1 METPDIK
8 YPYQISVGM
17 PVWGVENYIR
27 RSLLSVLDQDFEDM
41 EILVIDDCGPDK
53 SIEIAT
59 ELANTHPK
67 GDKIKIIHQ
76 PQNMGCWAARNRV
89 LDEAQGKYIFLID
102 SDDYLLEGAIPKLY
116 KKAEE
121 TQVEATYGSVLPVD
135 EYGCPIKNSG
145 VDGIYLSNMVLT
157 GEDRLACFANDNIY
171 KLRLNNF
178 IWNIMLRSDFIKK
191 HQLRFRKTKFWDDVL
206 FNADMQ
212 PLITSAAFI
221 SDFTYHYV
229 IRDNSLSNYQTRSVI
244 QVSEIRQNFSN
255 HEYLKQQCL
264 SLKGK
269 SYYETR
275 MTKMMRAMFYAIV
288 GALRHEKKL
297 SEPIPYKEY
306 RDAIKH
312 PLSWREIMKFKH
324 YRIINLFFWGLGKLN
339 PSTSV
344 AMIKIIGRLRHLM

>member
-1 METPDIK
+1 MD
-8 YPYQISVGM
+8 YQYQITVGM
-17 PVWGVENYIR
+17 PVWGVEKYIR
-27 RSLLSVLDQDFEDM
+27 RSLLSILDQDFEDM

-67 GDKIKIIHQ
+67 GNKIKIIRQ

-89 LDEAQGKYIFLID
+89 LDEAKGKYIFLID
-102 SDDYLLEGAIPKLY
+102 SDDYLLENAIPKLY
-116 KKAEE
+116 QKAEE
-121 TQVEATYGSVLPVD
+121 TQVEATYGSVLPVN
-135 EYGCPIKNSG
+135 EYGCPIKDSG
-145 VDGIYLSNMVLT
+145 VDGIYLPNMVIR
-157 GEDRLACFANDNIY
+157 GEDQLAIYANDNIN

-229 IRDNSLSNYQTRSVI
+229 IRDDSLSNYQTRSII
-244 QVSEIRQNFSN
+244 QASEIRQNFSN

-264 SLKGK
+264 SLREK
-269 SYYETR
+269 SYFETR

-297 SEPIPYKEY
+297 SEPIPYEEY
-306 RDAIKH
+306 RKAIKH
-312 PLSWREIMKFKH
+312 PLSWREIMKFKQ
-324 YRIINLFFWGLGKLN
+324 YKTINLIFWGLGELT

-344 AMIKIIGRLRHLM
+344 SMIRIIGKLRHLI

>member
-1 METPDIK
+1 MD
-8 YPYQISVGM
+8 YQYQITVGM
-17 PVWGVENYIR
+17 PVWGVEKYIR
-27 RSLLSVLDQDFEDM
+27 RSLLSILDQEFEDM

-67 GDKIKIIHQ
+67 GNKIKIIRQ

-89 LDEAQGKYIFLID
+89 LDEAKGKYIFLID
-102 SDDYLLEGAIPKLY
+102 SDDYLLENAIPKLY
-116 KKAEE
+116 QKAEE
-121 TQVEATYGSVLPVD
+121 TQVEVTYGSVMPVNED
-135 EYGCPIKNSG
+135 GYPIKNSG
-145 VDGIYLSNMVLT
+145 VDGVILPNMVIR
-157 GEDRLACFANDNIY
+157 GEDQLAIFANDNIN

-178 IWNIMLRSDFIKK
+178 IWNVMLRSDFIRK

-229 IRDNSLSNYQTRSVI
+229 IRDNSLSNYQTRSII

-264 SLKGK
+264 TLKEK

-297 SEPIPYKEY
+297 SEPIPYEEY

-312 PLSWREIMKFKH
+312 PLSWREIIKFKQ
-324 YRIINLFFWGLGKLN
+324 YKTINLLFWGLGKLP

-344 AMIKIIGRLRHLM
+344 TMIRVIGKLRHLI

>member
-1 METPDIK
+1 MVYK
-8 YPYQISVGM
+8 YQITVGM

-76 PQNMGCWAARNRV
+76 PHNMGCWAARNRV

-102 SDDYLLEGAIPKLY
+102 SDDYLLENAIPKLY

-145 VDGIYLSNMVLT
+145 VDGIYLSNMVLI
-157 GEDRLACFANDNIY
+157 GEDQLASFANDNIY

-229 IRDNSLSNYQTRSVI
+229 IRDNSLSNFQVRSII

-255 HEYLKQQCL
+255 HEYLKLQCL

-275 MTKMMRAMFYAIV
+275 MTKMMLAMFYAIV
-288 GALRHEKKL
+288 GALHNEKKL
-297 SEPIPYKEY
+297 SDPIPHEEY

-312 PLSWREIMKFKH
+312 PLSLREIMKFKQ
-324 YRIINLFFWGLGKLN
+324 YKTINLLFWGLGKL
-339 PSTSV
+339 PLPTSMT
-344 AMIKIIGRLRHLM
+344 MIRIIGKLRRLL

>member
-1 METPDIK
+1 METSDLTYK
-8 YPYQISVGM
+8 YQISVGM
-17 PVWGVENYIR
+17 PVWGVEKYISR
-27 RSLLSVLDQDFEDM
+27 CLLSILNQDFEDM
-41 EILVIDDCGPDK
+41 EVLVVNDCTPDK
-53 SIEIAT
+53 SIDIVREIADS
-59 ELANTHPK
+59 HPK
-67 GDKIKIIHQ
+67 GNKIKIIEQ
-76 PQNMGCWAARNRV
+76 PQNMGCWAARNRI

-102 SDDYLLEGAIPKLY
+102 SDDYLLENAIPKLY

-121 TQVEATYGSVLPVD
+121 TQVEATYGSILPVNED
-135 EYGCPIKNSG
+135 GYPIKNSG
-145 VDGIYLSNMVLT
+145 VDGAVLPNMVLI
-157 GEDRLACFANDNIY
+157 GEDKLACFANDNTN

-178 IWNIMLRSDFIKK
+178 IWNIMLRSDFIRK

-221 SDFTYHYV
+221 SDFTYNYV
-229 IRDNSLSNYQTRSVI
+229 IRDNSLSNFQARSII

-275 MTKMMRAMFYAIV
+275 MTKMMLAMFYAIV
-288 GALRHEKKL
+288 GALRNEKKL
-297 SEPIPYKEY
+297 SGPIPSEEY

-312 PLSWREIMKFKH
+312 PLSLREIMKFKQ
-324 YRIINLFFWGLGKLN
+324 YKSINLLFWGLGKL
-339 PSTSV
+339 PSPTSV
-344 AMIKIIGRLRHLM
+344 TMIRIIGKIRRLL

>member
-1 METPDIK
+1 MDYK
-8 YPYQISVGM
+8 YQITVGM

-41 EILVIDDCGPDK
+41 EILVIDDLGPDK

-67 GDKIKIIHQ
+67 GDIIRIIHQ

-102 SDDYLLEGAIPKLY
+102 SDDYLLDGAIPKLY
-116 KKAEE
+116 QKAEE

-135 EYGCPIKNSG
+135 EFGCPIKNSG
-145 VDGIYLSNMVLT
+145 VDGIYLSNMVLI

-244 QVSEIRQNFSN
+244 QVSEIRQNISN

-312 PLSWREIMKFKH
+312 PLSWKEIMKFKQ
-324 YRIINLFFWGLGKLN
+324 YRIINLVFWGLGKIN
-339 PSTSV
+339 PNISV
-344 AMIKIIGRLRHLM
+344 AMIRMIGKLRHLI

>member
-1 METPDIK
+1 MDYK
-8 YPYQISVGM
+8 YQITVGM

-27 RSLLSVLDQDFEDM
+27 RCLLSILDQDFDDM
-41 EILVIDDCGPDK
+41 EILVIDDCGPDR

-67 GDKIKIIHQ
+67 GNKIKIIHQ

-102 SDDYLLEGAIPKLY
+102 SDDYLLENAIPKLY

-135 EYGCPIKNSG
+135 EFGIPIKNSG
-145 VDGIYLSNMVLT
+145 VEGIHLPEIILR
-157 GEDRLACFANDNIY
+157 GKDALAIFANDNIK

-178 IWNIMLRSDFIKK
+178 IWNIMLRADFIKQ

-229 IRDNSLSNYQTRSVI
+229 IRDNSLSNFQTRSVI

-297 SEPIPYKEY
+297 SEPIPYEEY
-306 RDAIKH
+306 RNAIKH
-312 PLSWREIMKFKH
+312 PLSWKEIMKFKQH
-324 YRIINLFFWGLGKLN
+324 RNINLLFWGLGKLN
-339 PSTSV
+339 PSASV
-344 AMIKIIGRLRHLM
+344 AMIKIIGKLRHLI